1 MVDEAGHITPVEAE
15 KIAEAAARRV
25 VHEFFHYLDIN
36 PNDKD
41 DMKRFREDLTYLSD
55 QRAGTE
61 RLKVTIRKSAL
72 YVFGTTLAAGAYWL
86 WDVLKVGLMVKTGGG

>member
-1 MVDEAGHITPVEAE
+1 MDEKGHITTVEAE

-25 VHEFFHYLDIN
+25 VHEFFNYLDIN

-41 DMKRFREDLTYLSD
+41 DMKRFREDLSYLAD

-61 RLKVTIRKSAL
+61 KLKSTIQKSAL
-72 YVFGTTLAAGAYWL
+72 YIMGTAIAAGAYWV
-86 WDVLKVGLMVKTGGG
+86 WDVLKVGLLVKGGGG

>member
-1 MVDEAGHITPVEAE
+1 MEESTHITPVEAE

-25 VHEFFHYLDIN
+25 VHEFFNYLDIN

-41 DMKRFREDLTYLSD
+41 DMKRFREDLSYLSD

-61 RLKVTIRKSAL
+61 RLKTTIQKSAL
-72 YVFGTTLAAGAYWL
+72 YVLGTALAAGAYWI
-86 WDVLKVGLMVKTGGG
+86 WDVLKVGLLLKTGGG